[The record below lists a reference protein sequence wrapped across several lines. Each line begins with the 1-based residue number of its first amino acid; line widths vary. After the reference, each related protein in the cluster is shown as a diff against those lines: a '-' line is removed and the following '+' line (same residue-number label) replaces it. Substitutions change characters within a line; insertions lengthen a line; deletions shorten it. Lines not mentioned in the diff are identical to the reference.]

1 MLNILYIVRNDL
13 WQIFGGDTM
22 QIEKT
27 KEYTEKLYGANISI
41 IPEKSFTL
49 ETLDYNYDIYH
60 FWGIGVSPQIGEII
74 EKLKNKNKCAIISSI
89 YWDLTDSI
97 FIKYFTPKIL
107 NYKIFPI
114 YEILVK
120 GFINFIF
127 KPLAYLIPKYSKKMM
142 YVWGTKIFKQE
153 RKLAIKNADMIIPN
167 SSEEGIVLCKTIGLS
182 YETVKNKFLSVPN
195 SVDIAFINTSRPTE
209 FMSKVKDFV
218 IEAAG
223 IEPLK
228 NQFSIV
234 KALYD
239 NPEIPIIFAGA
250 IRNEEY
256 YKEIKKLADKR
267 GNVYFT
273 GKIVPK
279 DLFSLYKRAK
289 VHVLAS
295 FRESPGLATLE
306 ALMCGSQIVVSSEKF
321 CPIKYYQFDKYG
333 FVCNPYDIKSIRNAI
348 LEAYNHPKDISLPEE
363 YFKFFSYE
371 NVAKMTYE
379 VYEEVLNRAK

>member
-1 MLNILYIVRNDL
+1 MNILYIVRNDL
-13 WQIFGGDTM
+13 WQIFGGDTI

-27 KEYTEKLYGANISI
+27 KEYTEKLYDANITI
-41 IPEKSFTL
+41 IYENNFTL
-49 ETLDYNYDIYH
+49 EALDYNYDIYH
-60 FWGIGVSPQIGEII
+60 FWGIGVSSQIGEII
-74 EKLKNKNKCAIISSI
+74 EKLKNKNKHTIISSI

-97 FIKYFTPKIL
+97 FIKYFTQKIL

-120 GFINFIF
+120 VFISYIF
-127 KPLAYLIPKYSKKMM
+127 KPMAYLSPKYRKKMM
-142 YVWGTKIFKQE
+142 YVWGTKIFKYE
-153 RKLAIKNADMIIPN
+153 RELAIKNADMIIPN

-182 YETVKNKFLSVPN
+182 YDAVKNKFLSVPN
-195 SVDIAFINTSRPTE
+195 SVDIAFINKSKPTV
-209 FMSKVKDFV
+209 FMSDVKDFV

-228 NQFSIV
+228 NQLSIV
-234 KALYD
+234 RALYD

-256 YKEIKKLADKR
+256 YHKIKRLADKR

-273 GKIVPK
+273 GKIAPK

-306 ALMCGSQIVVSSEKF
+306 ALMCGSQIVVSNEKY
-321 CPIKYYQFDKYG
+321 CPIKYYKFDKYG
-333 FVCNPYDIKSIRNAI
+333 FVCNPYDVKSIRNAI
-348 LEAYNHPKDISLPEE
+348 LEAYNHPKDISLPDE
-363 YFKFFSYE
+363 YIKFFSYE
-371 NVAKMTYE
+371 NVANMTYN
-379 VYEEVLNRAK
+379 VYERVLSEKQ